1 MKNIKQTAKMAKASP
16 SRVITTQSI
25 PFEKRHCR
33 NPPAPVSPTVPP
45 SPSVSATHASL
56 PGSFCWN
63 NITHVV
69 LASCIGQT
77 SIPDKKG
84 PLLQHASFSC
94 FHYLFTFYLAAR
106 FAHRHKKKN
115 YTHLLWMSTNTNAL
129 IPRDIH
135 IISCYLISFSFV
147 FKIRF
152 SRRRKFVPKRDLP
165 PCLGWPWCCNVCR
178 LGGDLVLTLRL
189 N

>member
-1 MKNIKQTAKMAKASP
+1 MAKASP

-33 NPPAPVSPTVPP
+33 HPHAPVSPTVPP

-69 LASCIGQT
+69 LASCISQT

-84 PLLQHASFSC
+84 PLPQHASFSC

-106 FAHRHKKKN
+106 SAHRHKKKN
-115 YTHLLWMSTNTNAL
+115 YTHLLWMSTNTNTL

-152 SRRRKFVPKRDLP
+152 HICFLP
-165 PCLGWPWCCNVCR
+165 VAGLANTVCSCISW
-178 LGGDLVLTLRL
+178 LVG
-189 N
+189 